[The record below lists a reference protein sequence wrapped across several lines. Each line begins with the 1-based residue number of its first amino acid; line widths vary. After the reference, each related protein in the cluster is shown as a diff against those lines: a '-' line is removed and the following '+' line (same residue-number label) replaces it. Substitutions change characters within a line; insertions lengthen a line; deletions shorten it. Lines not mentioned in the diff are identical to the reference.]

1 MKPNILRQF
10 CTDTDCCTEL
20 CPSRIAL
27 YGFDGNGGR
36 IAAAQIP
43 ADYRNVTLQNS
54 PARADQADAYA
65 VLDAYVKTFQRY
77 FGGEAEPIKSVY
89 LYSKSPGTGK
99 TTTAAALLNE
109 FIGRVYLGYLRR
121 NRQAPQLLGYFLD
134 VNAWQTDYNGFN
146 RSHVP
151 REMAEVASERYY
163 GAMASAKAAPMTVLD
178 DIGVRDATE
187 AFRADLHDIINY
199 RVTNRLPTVYTSN
212 IDVDELAKI
221 FDARLAD
228 RVRDQCI
235 VLPFGG
241 ESKRG
246 LRK

>member
-1 MKPNILRQF
+1 MSKPNILRQF
-10 CTDTDCCTEL
+10 CTEPECCVDM

-27 YGFDGNGGR
+27 YGFDGSGGR
-36 IAAAQIP
+36 LAAAQIP
-43 ADYRNVTLQNS
+43 NDYRNVTLQS
-54 PARADQADAYA
+54 SVAREDQSSIYAALAD
-65 VLDAYVKTFQRY
+65 YVKTFQRY
-77 FGGEAEPIKSVY
+77 FDGEPIKSVY
-89 LYSKSPGTGK
+89 LYSKTPGTGK

-109 FIGRVYLGYLRR
+109 YIARIYLGYLRR
-121 NRQAPQLLGYFLD
+121 NRQAPQMMGYFAD
-134 VNAWQTDYNGFN
+134 VNSMQTDYNGFN

-151 REMAEVASERYY
+151 ASMAEEASERYY
-163 GAMASAKAAPMTVLD
+163 SAMASAKAAPYAVLD

-187 AFRADLHDIINY
+187 PFRADLHDIINY

-212 IDVDELAKI
+212 VKIDDLSQV

-246 LRK
+246 VRK